1 MTVRRLDENN
11 SSNRPEPLA
20 AGRFGI
26 RPGLEPR
33 PYHPVGCPS
42 LDQFEAKFQRAA
54 PMREDAG
61 IEERV

>member
-1 MTVRRLDENN
+1 MTVRSLDENG
-11 SSNRPEPLA
+11 SSGRPEPLA

-42 LDQFEAKFQRAA
+42 LDQFEAKFRKAGLV
-54 PMREDAG
+54 REDAD